1 LDRSFTNCQHKIS
14 GPGGNK
20 VETKG
25 IKIFID
31 ELKKLNGLNV
41 LINIEHKLYG
51 DQSIKCALR
60 VLDDE
65 ERLGFVTNG
74 QEIYIYKNEICR
86 FWGNDGLYYFADKIM
101 QIEIKKTK

>member
-1 LDRSFTNCQHKIS
+1 LECSFTNYQNKIS
-14 GPGGNK
+14 APGGNN
-20 VETKG
+20 VNTKG

-31 ELKKLNGLNV
+31 ELKKLNGVQV

-51 DQSIKCALR
+51 DQSIKCALQ

-74 QEIYIYKNEICR
+74 QEIYMYKNEIYR
-86 FWGNDGLYYFADKIM
+86 FRANDGSYCFADKIM
-101 QIEIKKTK
+101 QIEIRKN